1 LQANSLD
8 VRQKLRQ
15 RFLSAGL
22 AECSSPMTDPRPDLF
37 FQTDG
42 TTACVV
48 ILECDHWADRQALL
62 DSVIRAS
69 ALGGEANRTYLAI
82 PKSTASIVDAR
93 PLQER
98 GIGLFTYD
106 LRNVDEA
113 LPARHFEVNSP
124 PAAVAQAPISAQLQT
139 ELHELRIQFDLL
151 EKVVRQLKGE
161 VTSARERGMPETV
174 VPALDQPNPPE
185 GTTIMNGL
193 PAFIAGNPW
202 VDVLSRRGREG
213 NTIAG

>member
-1 LQANSLD
+1 MQPDSLD

-22 AECSSPMTDPRPDLF
+22 AECSSSMTDPKPDLF

-42 TTACVV
+42 ATACVV

-62 DSVIRAS
+62 GSLLRAS
-69 ALGGEANRTYLAI
+69 ALVGKANRTYLAI

-93 PLQER
+93 PFHER

-106 LRNVDEA
+106 QRNMDEA
-113 LPARHFEVNSP
+113 LPARHFEMNNLP
-124 PAAVAQAPISAQLQT
+124 PSVAQAPISAQLET

-151 EKVVRQLKGE
+151 ETVVQQLKEE
-161 VTSARERGMPETV
+161 VASARERGIPERAF
-174 VPALDQPNPPE
+174 PAVAQPNPPQ
-185 GTTIMNGL
+185 GITIMNGL

-213 NTIAG
+213 STIAG